1 MSTQQQT
8 ILQKLTPIFR
18 KVFEDDDLVPTLE
31 MTADDVELWDS
42 MRHVRMV
49 LAVEKAL
56 GVRFTTDEIAGLEN
70 VGALVQLAESRLKA
84 LVPA

>member
-1 MSTQQQT
+1 MSSAQT
-8 ILQKLTPIFR
+8 ILQQLTPIFR
-18 KVFEDDDLVPTLE
+18 KVFEDDELVPTLD
-31 MTADDVELWDS
+31 MTAEDVELWDS

-49 LAVEKAL
+49 LSVEKVL

-70 VGALVQLAESRLKA
+70 VGALVLLAQKKLDA

>member
-1 MSTQQQT
+1 MSNAQA
-8 ILQKLTPIFR
+8 ILQQLTPIFR
-18 KVFEDDDLVPTLE
+18 KVFEDDELVPTLE
-31 MTADDVELWDS
+31 MTAEDVELWDS

-70 VGALVQLAESRLKA
+70 VGALVQLAQKKLSA

>member
-1 MSTQQQT
+1 MTT
-8 ILQKLTPIFR
+8 THAILQQLTPIFR
-18 KVFEDDDLVPTLE
+18 KVFEDDELVPTLD
-31 MTADDVELWDS
+31 MTAEDVELWDS

-49 LAVEKAL
+49 LSVEKAL

-70 VGALVQLAESRLKA
+70 VGALVELAQKKLSA

>member
-1 MSTQQQT
+1 MSSAQA
-8 ILQKLTPIFR
+8 ILQQLTPIFR
-18 KVFEDDDLVPTLE
+18 KVFEDDELVPTLD
-31 MTADDVELWDS
+31 MTAEDVELWDS

-49 LAVEKAL
+49 LSVEKVL

-70 VGALVQLAESRLKA
+70 VGALVLLAQKKLGA